1 MPIRDNLNHAIMI
14 LLNWRYVIPTHMS
27 VTMVA
32 PSCQWDTN
40 GIFPNCEN
48 YNGIL
53 YICLHGGLGCISHSF
68 LLFCCFIV
76 ADSGENWSVGQRQLL
91 CLGRVILKQTR
102 ILFMDEATAS
112 VDSQTDATIQKIT
125 RQEFSS
131 CTIIS
136 IAHRIPTVM
145 DCNRVLV
152 LDAGRSL
159 SALLLIDW
167 CMCCFESSLL
177 HIVSDIW

>member
-1 MPIRDNLNHAIMI
+1 MQFSFNFHQEGSLSFIRGQSFQALERCQLKDVVASKPEKLDAPGMLLIYMVLCIFVAI
-14 LLNWRYVIPTHMS
+14 S
-27 VTMVA
+27 
-32 PSCQWDTN
+32 
-40 GIFPNCEN
+40 GIFPVTCF
-48 YNGIL
+48 
-53 YICLHGGLGCISHSF
+53 HSVF
-68 LLFCCFIV
+68 FFFIV
-76 ADSGENWSVGQRQLL
+76 ADNGENWSVGQRQLL

-112 VDSQTDATIQKIT
+112 VDSQTDARIQLVT

-152 LDAGRSL
+152 MDAGN
-159 SALLLIDW
+159 IYT
-167 CMCCFESSLL
+167 
-177 HIVSDIW
+177 IV